1 MLLNANSWQKVP
13 GSPALEIFPI
23 LAKPSIVSSN
33 CFIVSAP
40 AAILVVDPGAS
51 AEQTRQINE
60 VVTAGLAVSDR
71 PVLLFLTHCHQ
82 DHSQEADRLALPS
95 GTEVRRLAHDAAAH
109 ALERGDRALTVAYL
123 YPWRPDVCSAPI
135 HGRLFAAD
143 AAREARE
150 LVFSRGG
157 RLEIAGA
164 AVSSSKDA
172 GLAHRSIPLGDGER
186 LDIYHTPGHT
196 ACSISL
202 RLGALLILGDLP
214 FAANPGLCGLDGW
227 NHEDLIRTLHGVDD
241 LLDGSDIAVCC
252 PGHGYGMSASVMRQR
267 LRLMRD
273 EARDLTAVDSMNAN
287 RITGLK
293 QYTDE
298 LLEEAS
304 ALFTILSGRLYTASY
319 YLFDEG
325 AGAERAPVAFDI
337 DGIDRTLT
345 EFRRFAEAFNDSAV
359 PELTV
364 VLKGVQAARSLQQ
377 ALANDDVQRILDRS
391 LVGRAERRLTDFL
404 SVVRGLQFLSAESPS
419 SVNSVVRQLVARVGP
434 QADVDVAEVLALAD
448 DQRSFLDVL
457 TRRLA
462 AHSPLSHVTMD
473 VTVTPEPTDAGIAA
487 ERLDDIVTSLIE
499 GMAAAGVTRIR
510 LGTEATTDH
519 VLLRLSADT
528 NVSPE
533 AFGRRRLALY
543 ERTLGWLGGSL
554 EREQNDRST
563 FLLRLPA
570 LNQAVLRA

>member
-1 MLLNANSWQKVP
+1 MLLTPNTWQKVP
-13 GSPALEIFPI
+13 GSRSLDIFPI

-51 AEQTRQINE
+51 PEQTQQINE
-60 VVTAGLAVSDR
+60 VVTAALAVSER

-82 DHSQEADRLALPS
+82 DHSQEADGLLLPA
-95 GTEVRRLAHDAAAH
+95 GTQLRRLAHDAAAR
-109 ALERGDRALTVAYL
+109 ALERNDRALTVAYL
-123 YPWRPDVCSAPI
+123 YPWHPDVCNAPI
-135 HGRLFAAD
+135 HGRLFAPD
-143 AAREARE
+143 AANEAGG
-150 LVFSRGG
+150 LALTRGE

-164 AVSSSKDA
+164 AAPLSNDV

-186 LDIYHTPGHT
+186 LDLYHTPGHT

-202 RLGALLILGDLP
+202 RLGALLIIGDLP

-227 NHEDLIRTLHGVDD
+227 NHEDLIRTLHGVDG
-241 LLDGSDIAVCC
+241 LLDSGNIAICC
-252 PGHGYGMSASVMRQR
+252 PGHGYAIAAIAMRQK
-267 LRLMRD
+267 LRLMRE
-273 EARDLTAVDSMNAN
+273 EARDLTAVDAMNAN

-325 AGAERAPVAFDI
+325 AEPLPGAIDL

-345 EFRRFAEAFNDSAV
+345 EFRRFADAFNHSAI

-377 ALANDDVQRILDRS
+377 ALANDDVQRLLDRS
-391 LVGRAERRLTDFL
+391 LVGRAERRLADFL

-419 SVNSVVRQLVARVGP
+419 CVNNVLSQLVARVGP
-434 QADVDVAEVLALAD
+434 QADADASELLALAD
-448 DQRSFLDVL
+448 DRRSFLDLL

-462 AHSPLSHVTMD
+462 AHSPFSQVSVDFTQ
-473 VTVTPEPTDAGIAA
+473 TSQPSDAGIAG
-487 ERLDDIVTSLIE
+487 ERLDDIVASLIE
-499 GMAAAGVTRIR
+499 GMAAAGARHIR
-510 LGTEATTDH
+510 LSTEATNNH
-519 VLLRLSADT
+519 VMVRLSADRAVT
-528 NVSPE
+528 AE
-533 AFGRRRLALY
+533 AFGRGRLALY
-543 ERTLGWLGGSL
+543 GRTLGWLGGSL
-554 EREQNDRST
+554 EREQDEAST

-570 LNQAVLRA
+570 LNHTVVPM